1 MNKLTGALTRT
12 WRRRMFKQL
21 VTTTILFICLT
32 TVTLAI
38 ANAQGRDRIEVHIPF
53 SFVLKERTLP
63 AGKYVVERTD
73 PGRPNILT
81 LTNVDRSVVRV
92 VLAQRVEKNNP
103 SAASSLIFIQQ
114 EGKLYL
120 FQVWSVGSMNGA
132 QVPSALDK
140 RTNDRR
146 RQSPTLVTLKVE
158 DH

>member
-1 MNKLTGALTRT
+1 MLKRFVIA
-12 WRRRMFKQL
+12 
-21 VTTTILFICLT
+21 TILFICLT
-32 TVTLAI
+32 TVAPGI
-38 ANAQGRDRIEVHIPF
+38 ANTQGRDRIEVQIPF
-53 SFVLKERTLP
+53 SFVLRERTLP

-81 LTNVDRSVVRV
+81 LANVDKGVVRV

-103 SAASSLIFIQQ
+103 SAASSLVFINRQ
-114 EGKLYL
+114 GKLYL

-140 RTNDRR
+140 QTNDRR
-146 RQSPTLVTLKVE
+146 HQSPTLVTLKVE

>member
-1 MNKLTGALTRT
+1 MLKRFVKA
-12 WRRRMFKQL
+12 
-21 VTTTILFICLT
+21 TILFICLT
-32 TVTLAI
+32 TVVPGI
-38 ANAQGRDRIEVHIPF
+38 AHGQGRDRIEVNIPF
-53 SFVLKERTLP
+53 SFVLKERILP

-81 LTNVDRSVVRV
+81 LTNVDESIVRV

-103 SAASSLIFIQQ
+103 STASSLVFIKR

-120 FQVWSVGSMNGA
+120 FEVWNMGAMNGA

-140 RTNDRR
+140 QTHDRQ
-146 RQSPTLVTLKVE
+146 RQSLTLVTLKVE

>member
-1 MNKLTGALTRT
+1 MV
-12 WRRRMFKQL
+12 KQL
-21 VTTTILFICLT
+21 VTATVVLICLM
-32 TVTLAI
+32 TVAPCMV
-38 ANAQGRDRIEVHIPF
+38 NAQGRDRIEVQIPF
-53 SFVLKERTLP
+53 SFVLRERTLP

-81 LTNVDRSVVRV
+81 FTNVEKSVVRV
-92 VLAQRVEKNNP
+92 VLAQRVEKNQP
-103 SAASSLIFIQQ
+103 SAASSLIFMQR

-120 FQVWSVGSMNGA
+120 FQVWSMGSMNGA
-132 QVPSALDK
+132 EVPSALDK

>member
-1 MNKLTGALTRT
+1 MLKR
-12 WRRRMFKQL
+12 F
-21 VTTTILFICLT
+21 VTATILFICLT
-32 TVTLAI
+32 TFAPGI

-53 SFVLKERTLP
+53 SFVLRERTLP

-81 LTNVDRSVVRV
+81 LRSVDTSVVRV

-103 SAASSLIFIQQ
+103 SAASSLIFIKRQ
-114 EGKLYL
+114 GKLYL

-132 QVPSALDK
+132 QVPSALEQ
-140 RTNDRR
+140 TNDRQR
-146 RQSPTLVTLKVE
+146 ESPTFVTLKIE

>member
-1 MNKLTGALTRT
+1 MLKRSVAAI
-12 WRRRMFKQL
+12 
-21 VTTTILFICLT
+21 ILFIC
-32 TVTLAI
+32 VTKVAPGV

-53 SFVLKERTLP
+53 SFVLRERTLP

-81 LTNVDRSVVRV
+81 LRNVDTSVVRI
-92 VLAQRVEKNNP
+92 VLAQRIEKNNP
-103 SAASSLIFIQQ
+103 STASSLVFIKR

-120 FQVWSVGSMNGA
+120 FQVWSVGSMNGT

-140 RTNDRR
+140 QTNDRR
-146 RQSPTLVTLKVE
+146 HQSPTLVTLKVE

>member
-1 MNKLTGALTRT
+1 ML
-12 WRRRMFKQL
+12 KQF

-32 TVTLAI
+32 TVAPGI

-53 SFVLKERTLP
+53 SFILRERTLP
-63 AGKYVVERTD
+63 AGKYVVERTAPD
-73 PGRPNILT
+73 RPNILT
-81 LTNVDRSVVRV
+81 FTNLNKRVVRV

-103 SAASSLIFIQQ
+103 STASSLVFIKR

-120 FQVWSVGSMNGA
+120 FQVWNVGSMNGT

-140 RTNDRR
+140 QTNDRR
-146 RQSPTLVTLKVE
+146 RQNPTLVTLKVG